1 MREPGAGPLNPSPT
15 ENLDMHATRHG
26 EEELFGTARE
36 IADPEDRRTYLD
48 RACDGDKALRSRI
61 EELLSAES
69 EAEQFF
75 ADGSLA
81 MSLPGSAAPP
91 SWSSST
97 ASEAAP
103 STLLEE
109 ESVGTRIGRY
119 KLVQKIGEGGCGVVY
134 MAEQEEPVRRRVALK
149 IIKLGMETK
158 SVIARFEAE
167 RQALAMMDH
176 PNIARVFDA
185 GATDRGSPYFVM
197 ELVRGVR
204 ITKYCDKNHLNI
216 RQRLDLFIQ
225 ICHAIQHAHQKGII
239 HRDIKPSNIMVALHD
254 GVPVPKVIDFGI
266 SKATDAR
273 LTDRISFTAYAQL
286 IGTPDYMSPEQADM
300 SGLDIDTRSDIY
312 SLGVLLYELLTGK
325 TPFDTKEL
333 LGSGLDDFRKTL
345 RERAPPRPSERLLT
359 IPRTDVATAAE
370 SRQTDPSRLY
380 SLLRDDLDWVVMK
393 ALEKDHRRRYET
405 ANGLAMDIQRH
416 LSSEPVTAHPRS
428 GLYQFR
434 KLVRRNRVVFATG
447 GAVAMALV
455 IGLGTSTW
463 LFLKERDARQRA
475 VTAEQQQAHLRV
487 EAEAR
492 AKMTQAALLVSQEKY
507 QEADRLMN
515 EIPLDQPSLEGS
527 AVLRSLGEWHALQG
541 HWKLAADRFSRLIQV
556 DRLDGWDVFTLDYL
570 RLGPAYVEMGDT
582 VGYDHFRD
590 EAIARFSGS
599 TCPAPDRILKICLL
613 LPASERQEASLRPI
627 AADTAKSFNESDGNG
642 DLFKAAWDTV
652 SLALWEYRSGNY
664 AKAAEWSQ
672 RCLAY
677 TEKNSPRSAAAMA
690 ILGMAYQKLG
700 RIDEAGA
707 ELIAGEELVEGK
719 PKGRLDLGT
728 PVQGFWFDRSFA
740 RILLRESKGL
750 IDPHSSWQ

>member
-1 MREPGAGPLNPSPT
+1 MNP
-15 ENLDMHATRHG
+15 TRHG
-26 EEELFGTARE
+26 EEELFDAARVL
-36 IADPEDRRTYLD
+36 ADPDERRAFLEG
-48 RACDGDKALRSRI
+48 ACRGDPELRSRI
-61 EELLSAES
+61 EELLAVES

-81 MSLPGSAAPP
+81 LSVTGSAAHP

-97 ASEAAP
+97 ASEAVPP
-103 STLLEE
+103 SLLDE

-273 LTDRISFTAYAQL
+273 LADRISFTAYAQL

-325 TPFDTKEL
+325 TPFDTKDL
-333 LGSGLDDFRKTL
+333 LGTGLDDFRKTL
-345 RERAPPRPSERLLT
+345 RERAPPRPSDRLLT
-359 IPRTDVATAAE
+359 IPRSDVAVAAE
-370 SRQTDPSRLY
+370 SRETSPSSLF

-416 LSSEPVTAHPRS
+416 LSCEPVTAHPHS
-428 GLYQFR
+428 GFYQFR

-447 GAVAMALV
+447 GAVALALV

-475 VTAEQQQAHLRV
+475 VTAELQQAHLRE

-492 AKMTQAALLVSQEKY
+492 TNMAQAALLVSQEKFD
-507 QEADRLMN
+507 EADHLMN
-515 EIPLDQPSLEGS
+515 EISLDQPTVEGA
-527 AVLRSLGEWHALQG
+527 AVLRSLGEWHAVQG
-541 HWKLAADRFSRLIQV
+541 RWKPAADRFSRLIQV
-556 DRLDGWDVFTLDYL
+556 DRLDGWDVYTLDYL
-570 RLGPAYVEMGDT
+570 RFGPAYVEMGDT
-582 VGYDHFRD
+582 AGFERFRD
-590 EAIARFSGS
+590 DAIARFSVG

-613 LPASERQEASLRPI
+613 LPASGPVLASLRTI
-627 AADTAKSFNESDGNG
+627 AADTAKSVSEADTNG
-642 DLFKAAWDTV
+642 DIFKAAWDSM
-652 SLALWEYRSGNY
+652 SLALWEYRGGNY

-672 RCLAY
+672 RCLSCP
-677 TEKNSPRSAAAMA
+677 EKNAPRSAAALG
-690 ILGMAYQKLG
+690 ILAMSCQRLG
-700 RIDEAGA
+700 RTDEAGTY
-707 ELIAGEELVEGK
+707 LVAGEELVEGK
-719 PKGRLDLGT
+719 SKGRLDLGT

-740 RILLRESKGL
+740 RILLRESKAL
-750 IDPHSSWQ
+750 INPHSTWQ

>member
-1 MREPGAGPLNPSPT
+1 MN
-15 ENLDMHATRHG
+15 ATRHG
-26 EEELFGTARE
+26 EEELFDAARE
-36 IADPEDRRTYLD
+36 MEDPARRSSFLET
-48 RACDGDKALRSRI
+48 ACNGDTALRSRVD
-61 EELLSAES
+61 ELLAAEA

-81 MSLPGSAAPP
+81 LSLAGTAAPP

-97 ASEAAP
+97 ASEAVP
-103 STLLEE
+103 PTLLDE

-273 LTDRISFTAYAQL
+273 LADRISFTAYAQL

-325 TPFDTKEL
+325 TPFDSKEL

-345 RERAPPRPSERLLT
+345 RERAPPRPSDRLLT
-359 IPRTDVATAAE
+359 IPRSDVATAAE
-370 SRQTDPSRLY
+370 SRETNPSRLY

-416 LSSEPVTAHPRS
+416 LSCEPVTAHPQS
-428 GLYQFR
+428 GFYQFR

-447 GAVAMALV
+447 GAVALALV
-455 IGLGTSTW
+455 FGLGTSTW
-463 LFLKERDARQRA
+463 LFLKERDAHQRA

-492 AKMTQAALLVSQEKY
+492 AKMTQAALLTSQEKFE
-507 QEADRLMN
+507 EADRLMN
-515 EIPLDQPSLEGS
+515 EISLDQPTVEGS
-527 AVLRSLGEWHALQG
+527 AVLRSLGEWHAVQG
-541 HWKLAADRFSRLIQV
+541 HWKPAADRLSRLIQV
-556 DRLDGWDVFTLDYL
+556 DQLDGSDTYTLDYL
-570 RLGPAYVEMGDT
+570 RLGPAYIEMGDI
-582 VGYDHFRD
+582 VGFERFRD
-590 EAIARFSGS
+590 EAIARFSVGK
-599 TCPAPDRILKICLL
+599 CPAPDRILKICLL
-613 LPASERQEASLRPI
+613 LPADARQLAALRTI
-627 AADTAKSFNESDGNG
+627 AADSAKSYAEADTNG
-642 DLFKAAWDTV
+642 DVFKAAWDAM

-664 AKAAEWSQ
+664 AKAVEWSNL
-672 RCLAY
+672 CLSSA
-677 TEKNSPRSAAAMA
+677 EKNAPRSAAAMG
-690 ILGMAYQKLG
+690 ILAMSSQRLG
-700 RIDEAGA
+700 KPDEAA
-707 ELIAGEELVEGK
+707 TELVAGEELVEGK
-719 PKGRLDLGT
+719 PRGRLDLGT

-740 RILLRESKGL
+740 RILLREAKGL
-750 IDPHSSWQ
+750 IDPHSTWQ

>member
-1 MREPGAGPLNPSPT
+1 
-15 ENLDMHATRHG
+15 MHATRHG
-26 EEELFGTARE
+26 EEEMFDAARLLTDPAE
-36 IADPEDRRTYLD
+36 RRAYLDEACGGDPEL
-48 RACDGDKALRSRI
+48 RARI
-61 EELLSAES
+61 DELLEAEA

-81 MSLPGSAAPP
+81 LSLPGSAAPP

-97 ASEAAP
+97 ASEAVPPA
-103 STLLEE
+103 LLDE

-273 LTDRISFTAYAQL
+273 LADRISFTAYAQL

-333 LGSGLDDFRKTL
+333 LGAGLDDFRKTL

-359 IPRTDVATAAE
+359 IPREDVAAAAE
-370 SRQTDPSRLY
+370 SRKTDPSHLY

-393 ALEKDHRRRYET
+393 ALEKDHRCRYET

-416 LSSEPVTAHPRS
+416 LSCEPVTAHPQS
-428 GLYQFR
+428 GFYQFR
-434 KLVRRNRVVFATG
+434 KLVRRNRGVFATA
-447 GAVAMALV
+447 GAVALALV

-492 AKMTQAALLVSQEKY
+492 AKMTQAALLISQEKFG
-507 QEADRLMN
+507 EADQLLD
-515 EIPLDQPSLEGS
+515 EIPLGEPTVEGA
-527 AVLRSLGEWHALQG
+527 AVLRSVGEWHAVQG
-541 HWKLAADRFSRLIQV
+541 HWKLAADRLSRLLQV
-556 DRLDGWDVFTLDYL
+556 DRLDGWDVYTLDYL

-582 VGYDHFRD
+582 VGFDRFRD
-590 EAIARFSGS
+590 EAIARFSGG

-613 LPASERQEASLRPI
+613 LPADEAALASLRSI
-627 AADTAKSFNESDGNG
+627 ASDSARSLAEADANG
-642 DLFKAAWDTV
+642 DVFKSAWDSV
-652 SLALWEYRSGNY
+652 SLALWEYRNGNY
-664 AKAAEWSQ
+664 AKAAEWAQ
-672 RCLAY
+672 RCLSC
-677 TEKNSPRSAAAMA
+677 TEKNAPRSAAATA
-690 ILGMAYQKLG
+690 ILAMSYQKLG
-700 RIDEAGA
+700 RTDEAGA
-707 ELIAGEELVEGK
+707 ELVAGEELVEGK

-728 PVQGFWFDRSFA
+728 PVQGFWFDRAFA

-750 IDPHSSWQ
+750 IDPHSTWQ

>member
-1 MREPGAGPLNPSPT
+1 MK
-15 ENLDMHATRHG
+15 ATRHG
-26 EEELFGTARE
+26 EEELFDAARE
-36 IADPEDRRTYLD
+36 LHDHDARMAFLD
-48 RACDGDKALRSRI
+48 RVCEGDAVLRARI
-61 EELLSAES
+61 EELLAA
-69 EAEQFF
+69 EAEAERFF

-81 MSLPGSAAPP
+81 MSLPGASAPA
-91 SWSSST
+91 SWSAST

-103 STLLEE
+103 QGVLDE
-109 ESVGTRIGRY
+109 ESVGMRIGRY

-185 GATDRGSPYFVM
+185 GATERGSPYFVM

-204 ITKYCDKNHLNI
+204 ITKYCDKNRLGV

-273 LTDRISFTAYAQL
+273 LADGLSFTAYAQL
-286 IGTPDYMSPEQADM
+286 IGTPDYMSPEQADQ

-325 TPFDTKEL
+325 TPFETKEL
-333 LGSGLDDFRKTL
+333 LGSGLDDFRRTL
-345 RERAPPRPSERLLT
+345 RERAPPRPSDRLLMIQRSEVT
-359 IPRTDVATAAE
+359 TAADC
-370 SRQTDPSRLY
+370 RRTDPSTLY
-380 SLLRDDLDWVVMK
+380 STIRDDLDWVVMK
-393 ALEKDHRRRYET
+393 ALEKDHRHRYET

-416 LSSEPVTAHPRS
+416 LNSEPVTAHPQS
-428 GLYQFR
+428 GFYQFR
-434 KLVRRNRVVFATG
+434 KLVRRNRVVFATA
-447 GAVAMALV
+447 GAVALALV

-463 LFLKERDARQRA
+463 LFLREREARQRA

-492 AKMTQAALLVSQEKY
+492 AKITQAALLVSQEKY
-507 QEADRLMN
+507 DAADQLAG
-515 EIPLDQPSLEGS
+515 EISLTQPTVEGA

-541 HWKLAADRFSRLIQV
+541 HWKLAV
-556 DRLDGWDVFTLDYL
+556 DRLSRLVQVDQLDGSDVYTLDYL
-570 RLGPAYVEMGDT
+570 RLGPTYLEMGDT
-582 VGYDHFRD
+582 VGYERFRD
-590 EAIARFSGS
+590 DAIGRFSGT
-599 TCPAPDRILKICLL
+599 TCPAPDRVLKICLL
-613 LPASERQEASLRPI
+613 LPASDRVLGALRPI
-627 AADTAKSFNESDGNG
+627 AADTAKSFADSDSSG
-642 DLFKAAWDTV
+642 DAFKAAWDTV

-664 AKAAEWSQ
+664 AKAVEWARQ
-672 RCLAY
+672 CLSCV
-677 TEKNSPRSAAAMA
+677 EKNAPRSAAADAVLAMS
-690 ILGMAYQKLG
+690 YSKLG
-700 RIDEAGA
+700 RAAEADATLLAGLENA
-707 ELIAGEELVEGK
+707 EGRQR
-719 PKGRLDLGT
+719 GRLDLGT
-728 PVQGFWFDRSFA
+728 PVQGFWFDRAFA
-740 RILLRESKGL
+740 RILLRESKTL
-750 IDPHSSWQ
+750 IERQ

>member
-1 MREPGAGPLNPSPT
+1 MN
-15 ENLDMHATRHG
+15 ATRHG
-26 EEELFGTARE
+26 EEELFDTARE
-36 IADPEDRRTYLD
+36 LKDPDERSAFLE
-48 RACDGDKALRSRI
+48 RACNGDSGLRARI
-61 EELLSAES
+61 DELLAT
-69 EAEQFF
+69 EAEAERFF
-75 ADGSLA
+75 AEGSLA
-81 MSLPGSAAPP
+81 LSLPGSAAPP

-97 ASEAAP
+97 SSEAVP
-103 STLLEE
+103 PTLLDE

-239 HRDIKPSNIMVALHD
+239 HRDIKPSNIMVSLHD

-273 LTDRISFTAYAQL
+273 LADRISFTAYAQL
-286 IGTPDYMSPEQADM
+286 IGTPDYMSPEQAEM

-345 RERAPPRPSERLLT
+345 RERAPPRPSERLQT
-359 IPRTDVATAAE
+359 IPRPDLMTAAE
-370 SRQTDPSRLY
+370 SRQTDPSRLC

-416 LSSEPVTAHPRS
+416 LSCEPVTAHPQS
-428 GLYQFR
+428 GFYQFR

-447 GAVAMALV
+447 GAVALALV
-455 IGLGTSTW
+455 FGLGTSTW

-475 VTAEQQQAHLRV
+475 VTAELQQAHLRV

-492 AKMTQAALLVSQEKY
+492 AKMTQAALLVSQEKFPD
-507 QEADRLMN
+507 ADRLMN
-515 EIPLDQPSLEGS
+515 EISLDYPTLEGA
-527 AVLRSLGEWHALQG
+527 AVLRSLGEWHAVQG
-541 HWKLAADRFSRLIQV
+541 HWKPAADRFSRLLQV
-556 DRLDGWDVFTLDYL
+556 DSLDGWDVFTLDYL

-582 VGYDHFRD
+582 VGFERFRD
-590 EAIARFSGS
+590 EAIARFWGGP
-599 TCPAPDRILKICLL
+599 CPAPDRILKICLL
-613 LPASERQEASLRPI
+613 LPAGEKVLASLKSI
-627 AADTAKSFNESDGNG
+627 AGDTTKSFAESDANG
-642 DLFKAAWDTV
+642 DVFKAAWD
-652 SLALWEYRSGNY
+652 SMALALWEYRNGNY
-664 AKAAEWSQ
+664 SNAADWAR
-672 RCLAY
+672 RCLSCP
-677 TEKNSPRSAAAMA
+677 EKNAPRSAAAMG
-690 ILGMAYQKLG
+690 ILAMSFQKLG
-700 RIDEAGA
+700 RNEEAA
-707 ELIAGEELVEGK
+707 TDLVAGEELVEGK
-719 PKGRLDLGT
+719 PRGRLDLGT
-728 PVQGFWFDRSFA
+728 PVQGFWFDRAFA

-750 IDPHSSWQ
+750 IDPHSTWQ

>member
-1 MREPGAGPLNPSPT
+1 MK
-15 ENLDMHATRHG
+15 ATRHG
-26 EEELFGTARE
+26 EEELFDAARE
-36 IADPEDRRTYLD
+36 LPEPAARKAFLD
-48 RACDGDKALRSRI
+48 RACDGDLALRVRI
-61 EELLSAES
+61 EELLAAEG

-81 MSLPGSAAPP
+81 MSLPGPAAPA
-91 SWSSST
+91 SWSAST
-97 ASEAAP
+97 ASEA
-103 STLLEE
+103 TTQGILDE

-149 IIKLGMETK
+149 IIKLGMETR

-204 ITKYCDKNHLNI
+204 ITKYCDKNHLGI

-273 LTDRISFTAYAQL
+273 LADGLSFTAYAQL
-286 IGTPDYMSPEQADM
+286 IGTPDYMSPEQADL

-333 LGSGLDDFRKTL
+333 LGSGLDDFRRTL
-345 RERAPPRPSERLLT
+345 RERAPPRPSDRLLT
-359 IPRTDVATAAE
+359 IERSEVTTAAE
-370 SRQTDPSRLY
+370 CRRTDPSSLY
-380 SLLRDDLDWVVMK
+380 SLIRDDLDWVVMK
-393 ALEKDHRRRYET
+393 ALEKDHRHRYET

-416 LSSEPVTAHPRS
+416 LNSEPVTAHPPS

-434 KLVRRNRVVFATG
+434 KLVRRNRVVFATA
-447 GAVAMALV
+447 GAVALALV

-463 LFLKERDARQRA
+463 LFLRERDARQRA

-487 EAEAR
+487 EAESR

-507 QEADRLMN
+507 DDADRLLG
-515 EIPLDQPSLEGS
+515 EISLTQPTVEGS

-541 HWKLAADRFSRLIQV
+541 HWKLAADRFSRLLQV
-556 DRLDGWDVFTLDYL
+556 DQLDGWDVYTLDYL
-570 RLGPAYVEMGDT
+570 RLGPVYLEMGDT
-582 VGYDHFRD
+582 VGYERFRD
-590 EAIARFSGS
+590 EAVARFSGAA
-599 TCPAPDRILKICLL
+599 CPAPDRILKICLL
-613 LPASERQEASLRPI
+613 LPAGEPVRSALKAI
-627 AADTAKSFNESDGNG
+627 AADTVKSFSDSDSSG
-642 DLFKAAWDTV
+642 DVFKAAWDTV
-652 SLALWEYRSGNY
+652 SLALWEYRNGAY
-664 AKAAEWSQ
+664 TKAVEWAQ
-672 RCLAY
+672 RCLSCP
-677 TEKNSPRSAAAMA
+677 EKNAPRSAAAEA
-690 ILGMAYQKLG
+690 ILSMSYGKLG
-700 RIDEAGA
+700 RTAEADA
-707 ELIAGEELVEGK
+707 AFLAGQEGVDGRL
-719 PKGRLDLGT
+719 KGRLDLGT
-728 PVQGFWFDRSFA
+728 PVQGFWFDRAFA

-750 IDPHSSWQ
+750 IDRQ